1 MCFLIRRDLFQKGC
15 FLSVSNTLK
24 KDEPFPFFSLCE
36 KQPSERIINPQPF
49 NFIYLECFQIY
60 SLRCQFRN
68 TIGNVL
74 VNDYALPPNKQY
86 MSDIGMVI
94 RFRCDRENNYF
105 KSTIGSSRCSRSGA
119 ANQGPAGHFWPAR
132 TFKMIHE
139 EFLTDTC

>member
-105 KSTIGSSRCSRSGA
+105 KSRLEVLDVLD
-119 ANQGPAGHFWPAR
+119 QGRPTRGPRVIFGPPGPL
-132 TFKMIHE
+132 K
-139 EFLTDTC
+139 